1 MSCGIRPEQLL
12 GGVAPQAGGY
22 YGGAYDMDSDWL
34 GGGEPGMLKTLVCG
48 VVGLVSLAVVLWVVV
63 KLLVWLWNM
72 LDGFSGVS
80 DAYGRNTGVGT
91 PLDFDVLRPEG
102 FTSLYG
108 GCGSK
113 N

>member
-12 GGVAPQAGGY
+12 GGIAPQSGGY

-34 GGGEPGMLKTLVCG
+34 GGGEPGMLKTGLCL
-48 VVGLVSLAVVLWVVV
+48 VVGLVAAVVIVMMVIKFVELV
-63 KLLVWLWNM
+63 KS
-72 LDGFSGVS
+72 GFSGVS
-80 DAYGRNTGVGT
+80 DAYGRNTGVGS
-91 PLDFDVLRPEG
+91 PLDFDVIRPEG